1 MADLQQEY
9 GFFNYDEVVLE
20 STGKYDRE
28 YTAEDF
34 AKYFALFIGNGVF
47 ANPASQLMVKIAAT
61 KQTPYN
67 VTVEPGWAFINGY
80 WYHLQQKATL
90 TIPVNTSAQ
99 TKYQRVVV
107 RCNNTTR
114 EIGLTIVEAVSE
126 TIEPTRNDA
135 IYDLALAQI
144 TVKSNASAL
153 SASDVKDLRP
163 NETYCGYVAGV
174 VDQIDAGTLYDNL
187 TEQFNVWFE
196 GIKKQLDGDIATNL
210 QKQIGSLENLNTT
223 NKTDLVSS
231 VNEVLQN
238 ENGNAEKIEGLTNS
252 KQDASTAITTSNIS
266 SQSVKYATSA
276 GSANAVAW
284 SKVTGKPTTYPP
296 SSHSHDYLP
305 NNPPC
310 IEIFGLAGVPFID
323 FHYGGSSADYTSRLV
338 DASSTFNYLTNSG
351 IHQFC
356 NGNGS
361 QVVRVQSN
369 GTFGAAS
376 GGTAIVGSAIYCQ
389 SNWSG
394 SSYAP
399 VYGTSFTNPSSK
411 LVKENV
417 VDMSEEEAKKILRLK
432 PVDFDYI
439 EAYGGEKN
447 QHGLIAEDTLDII
460 PSCVTIPEGYSEKE
474 FDAEKGIRNK
484 VLAIDYSKLV
494 PYLIKMVQIQQE
506 EIEGLKKKVGGNNE

>member
-1 MADLQQEY
+1 MA
-9 GFFNYDEVVLE
+9 FNKK
-20 STGKYDRE
+20 TWKDRV
-28 YTAEDF
+28 AE
-34 AKYFALFIGNGVF
+34 
-47 ANPASQLMVKIAAT
+47 
-61 KQTPYN
+61 
-67 VTVEPGWAFINGY
+67 FINRR
-80 WYHLQQKATL
+80 LL
-90 TIPVNTSAQ
+90 T
-99 TKYQRVVV
+99 K
-107 RCNNTTR
+107 
-114 EIGLTIVEAVSE
+114 E
-126 TIEPTRNDA
+126 
-135 IYDLALAQI
+135 
-144 TVKSNASAL
+144 
-153 SASDVKDLRP
+153 
-163 NETYCGYVAGV
+163 
-174 VDQIDAGTLYDNL
+174 
-187 TEQFNVWFE
+187 
-196 GIKKQLDGDIATNL
+196 DG
-210 QKQIGSLENLNTT
+210 S
-223 NKTDLVSS
+223 TDLVTVARSEGTIS
-231 VNEVLQN
+231 VEGDAFNAETMNDLEDRVESAVNE
-238 ENGNAEKIEGLTNS
+238 LTTNVNK

-276 GSANAVAW
+276 GSANVVAW
-284 SKVTGKPTTYPP
+284 SKVTGKPSSYPP
-296 SSHSHDYLP
+296 SSHSHNYLP

-310 IEIFGLAGVPFID
+310 IEIFGQGGVPFID
-323 FHYGGSSADYTSRLV
+323 FHYGGSSTDYTSRLI
-338 DASSTFNYLTNSG
+338 DSSSTFNYLTNSG

-361 QVVRVQSN
+361 QVARVQSN
-369 GTFGAAS
+369 GTFGASS

-389 SNWSG
+389 SDWSG

-417 VDMSEEEAKKILRLK
+417 VDMPEEEAKKILRLK

-506 EIEGLKKKVGGNNE
+506 EIEKLKEAMKKEGGK

>member
-1 MADLQQEY
+1 MA
-9 GFFNYDEVVLE
+9 FNKK
-20 STGKYDRE
+20 TWKDRV
-28 YTAEDF
+28 AE
-34 AKYFALFIGNGVF
+34 
-47 ANPASQLMVKIAAT
+47 
-61 KQTPYN
+61 
-67 VTVEPGWAFINGY
+67 FINRR
-80 WYHLQQKATL
+80 LL
-90 TIPVNTSAQ
+90 T
-99 TKYQRVVV
+99 K
-107 RCNNTTR
+107 
-114 EIGLTIVEAVSE
+114 E
-126 TIEPTRNDA
+126 
-135 IYDLALAQI
+135 
-144 TVKSNASAL
+144 
-153 SASDVKDLRP
+153 
-163 NETYCGYVAGV
+163 
-174 VDQIDAGTLYDNL
+174 
-187 TEQFNVWFE
+187 
-196 GIKKQLDGDIATNL
+196 DG
-210 QKQIGSLENLNTT
+210 S
-223 NKTDLVSS
+223 TDLVTVARSEGTIS
-231 VNEVLQN
+231 VEGDAFNAETMNDLEDRIESAVNE
-238 ENGNAEKIEGLTNS
+238 LTTNVNK

-284 SKVTGKPTTYPP
+284 SKVTGKPSSYPP
-296 SSHSHDYLP
+296 SSHSHNYLP

-310 IEIFGLAGVPFID
+310 IEIFGQGGVPFID
-323 FHYGGSSADYTSRLV
+323 FHYGGSSTDYTSRLI
-338 DASSTFNYLTNSG
+338 DSSSTFNYLTNSG

-361 QVVRVQSN
+361 QVARVQSN
-369 GTFGAAS
+369 GTFGASS

-389 SNWSG
+389 SDWSG

-417 VDMSEEEAKKILRLK
+417 VDMPEEEAKKILRLK

-506 EIEGLKKKVGGNNE
+506 EIEKLKEGGK

>member
-1 MADLQQEY
+1 MNDAGKIAFTPKGDYSGAVTYEYLDTVVYNGNAYAALKTTTGNAPEDGSKYWILLARGGTSVPVATEGTEGVVKASDDIGVDPDAKMILRTDFTPQE
-9 GFFNYDEVVLE
+9 NLTELE
-20 STGKYDRE
+20 SGESRNTFFG
-28 YTAEDF
+28 
-34 AKYFALFIGNGVF
+34 
-47 ANPASQLMVKIAAT
+47 KIA
-61 KQTPYN
+61 K
-67 VTVEPGWAFINGY
+67 
-80 WYHLQQKATL
+80 
-90 TIPVNTSAQ
+90 
-99 TKYQRVVV
+99 
-107 RCNNTTR
+107 
-114 EIGLTIVEAVSE
+114 AVSE
-126 TIEPTRNDA
+126 LISHINVKASTSATGHVKLSDSSA
-135 IYDLALAQI
+135 VTDSTGLALPA
-144 TVKSNASAL
+144 TEKNASISGTMA
-153 SASDVKDLRP
+153 
-163 NETYCGYVAGV
+163 N
-174 VDQIDAGTLYDNL
+174 QIS
-187 TEQFNVWFE
+187 E
-196 GIKKQLDGDIATNL
+196 
-210 QKQIGSLENLNTT
+210 LNTDV
-223 NKTDLVSS
+223 NK
-231 VNEVLQN
+231 
-238 ENGNAEKIEGLTNS
+238 
-252 KQDASTAITTSNIS
+252 KQDASTAITTSNIG

-284 SKVTGKPTTYPP
+284 GKVTGKPSSYPP

-310 IEIFGLAGVPFID
+310 IEIFGQGGVPFID
-323 FHYGGSSADYTSRLV
+323 FHYGGSSADYTSRLI
-338 DASSTFNYLTNSG
+338 DTSSTFNYLTNSG

-361 QVVRVQSN
+361 QVARVQSN
-369 GTFGAAS
+369 GTFGALS

-417 VDMSEEEAKKILRLK
+417 VDMPEEEAKKILRLK

-439 EAYGGEKN
+439 RAYGGEKN

-506 EIEGLKKKVGGNNE
+506 EIEKLKEAMNKEGVSND

>member
-1 MADLQQEY
+1 MA
-9 GFFNYDEVVLE
+9 FNKK
-20 STGKYDRE
+20 TWKDRV
-28 YTAEDF
+28 AE
-34 AKYFALFIGNGVF
+34 
-47 ANPASQLMVKIAAT
+47 
-61 KQTPYN
+61 
-67 VTVEPGWAFINGY
+67 FINRR
-80 WYHLQQKATL
+80 LL
-90 TIPVNTSAQ
+90 T
-99 TKYQRVVV
+99 K
-107 RCNNTTR
+107 
-114 EIGLTIVEAVSE
+114 E
-126 TIEPTRNDA
+126 
-135 IYDLALAQI
+135 
-144 TVKSNASAL
+144 
-153 SASDVKDLRP
+153 
-163 NETYCGYVAGV
+163 
-174 VDQIDAGTLYDNL
+174 
-187 TEQFNVWFE
+187 
-196 GIKKQLDGDIATNL
+196 DG
-210 QKQIGSLENLNTT
+210 S
-223 NKTDLVSS
+223 TDLVTVARSEGTIS
-231 VNEVLQN
+231 VEGDAFNAETMNDLEDRVESAVNE
-238 ENGNAEKIEGLTNS
+238 LTTNVNK

-284 SKVTGKPTTYPP
+284 SKVTGKPSSYPP
-296 SSHSHDYLP
+296 SSHSHNYLP

-310 IEIFGLAGVPFID
+310 IEIFGQGGVPFID
-323 FHYGGSSADYTSRLV
+323 FHYGGSSTDYTSRLI
-338 DASSTFNYLTNSG
+338 DSRSTFNYLTNSG

-361 QVVRVQSN
+361 QVARVQSN
-369 GTFGAAS
+369 GTFGASS

-389 SNWSG
+389 SDWSG

-417 VDMSEEEAKKILRLK
+417 VDMPEEEAKKILRLK

-506 EIEGLKKKVGGNNE
+506 EIEKLKEGGK

>member
-1 MADLQQEY
+1 MA
-9 GFFNYDEVVLE
+9 FNKK
-20 STGKYDRE
+20 TWKDRV
-28 YTAEDF
+28 AE
-34 AKYFALFIGNGVF
+34 
-47 ANPASQLMVKIAAT
+47 
-61 KQTPYN
+61 
-67 VTVEPGWAFINGY
+67 FINRR
-80 WYHLQQKATL
+80 LL
-90 TIPVNTSAQ
+90 T
-99 TKYQRVVV
+99 K
-107 RCNNTTR
+107 
-114 EIGLTIVEAVSE
+114 E
-126 TIEPTRNDA
+126 
-135 IYDLALAQI
+135 
-144 TVKSNASAL
+144 
-153 SASDVKDLRP
+153 
-163 NETYCGYVAGV
+163 
-174 VDQIDAGTLYDNL
+174 
-187 TEQFNVWFE
+187 
-196 GIKKQLDGDIATNL
+196 DG
-210 QKQIGSLENLNTT
+210 S
-223 NKTDLVSS
+223 TDLVTVARSEGTIS
-231 VNEVLQN
+231 VEGDAFNAETMNDLEDRVESAVNE
-238 ENGNAEKIEGLTNS
+238 LTTNVNK

-284 SKVTGKPTTYPP
+284 SKVTGKPSSYPP
-296 SSHSHDYLP
+296 SSHSHNYLP

-310 IEIFGLAGVPFID
+310 IEIFGQGGVPFID
-323 FHYGGSSADYTSRLV
+323 FHYGGSSTDYTSRLI
-338 DASSTFNYLTNSG
+338 DSSSTFNYLTNSG

-361 QVVRVQSN
+361 QVARVQSN
-369 GTFGAAS
+369 GTFGASS

-389 SNWSG
+389 SDWSG
-394 SSYAP
+394 SSYTP

-417 VDMSEEEAKKILRLK
+417 VDMPEEEAKKILRLK

-506 EIEGLKKKVGGNNE
+506 EIEKLKEAMKKEGGK